1 MKIRTWMM
9 AVLALPLTILVS
21 ACGGGGS
28 DSGGPPPPFDPFAHT
43 WTSVCQPSTTGN
55 GFKYFVVFDSAQ
67 STFTGNS
74 ASSYASA
81 NCSGSASRFGIN
93 VLTGNYVVGKKV
105 TAMGGFDAT
114 EVNFTYSS
122 FTQSNRTSVTPAD
135 FDLVY
140 LDPATHVIY
149 LGMKSASRPGT
160 TSATRPNQIDFTNA
174 WTTN

>member
-1 MKIRTWMM
+1 MKTRTWMM
-9 AVLALPLTILVS
+9 AVLAVPLTIFLS
-21 ACGGGGS
+21 ACGGGGGG
-28 DSGGPPPPFDPFAHT
+28 DGGPPPPFDPFAHT
-43 WTSVCQPSTTGN
+43 WTSICQSNSGTG
-55 GFKYFVVFDSAQ
+55 FRHFLRFDAAHG
-67 STFTGNS
+67 TFTGDS
-74 ASSYASA
+74 ASGYASA
-81 NCSGSASRFGIN
+81 NCGGTASRFGIN
-93 VLTGNYVVGKKV
+93 ILSGNYVVGNKV

-149 LGMKSASRPGT
+149 LGMKTASRPGT
-160 TSATRPNQIDFTNA
+160 SSATRPNQIDFTNG